1 MSGLFSGDE
10 RSGVIPAI
18 PSEILEVAHLESLAQ
33 LSRII
38 ELRDDT
44 TGEHTARVA
53 RLSGMIAQGLRL
65 PSEQIRR
72 VHRVAP
78 VHDIGKVVVP
88 DHILLKPGPLTAQ
101 EQALMRRHT
110 ILASEIMGG
119 SNSEIIRLA
128 EQVARHHHERWDG
141 YGYPDGLAGD
151 EIPLAARIVAV
162 ADAFDAM
169 VNERPYRPAVPVAES
184 AGGPRSGERL
194 AVRPESGQRSLESSK
209 STRRTETDQPHRPGT
224 LTCRAGTPSDVT
236 AGGGSKRTCYVVV
249 SAQGTAVT
257 LVIARQGAREE

>member
-1 MSGLFSGDE
+1 MDGAPDGVVADRVRRA
-10 RSGVIPAI
+10 RSTRQLVSNNEGPGILPFV
-18 PSEILEVAHLESLAQ
+18 PSELIEVAHLESLAQ

-53 RLSGMIAQGLRL
+53 RLSGMIAQSLRL

-88 DHILLKPGPLTAQ
+88 DQILLKPGPLTAQ

-110 ILASEIMGG
+110 TLASEIMGG
-119 SNSEIIRLA
+119 STSEIIRLA

-141 YGYPDGLAGD
+141 HGYPDGLAGE

-169 VNERPYRPAVPVAES
+169 VNERPYRSAVPLTEVLEVLDQES
-184 AGGPRSGERL
+184 GWQFDPNVVEALFRVLDERRTTRL
-194 AVRPESGQRSLESSK
+194 SRLTAAVR
-209 STRRTETDQPHRPGT
+209 
-224 LTCRAGTPSDVT
+224 
-236 AGGGSKRTCYVVV
+236 
-249 SAQGTAVT
+249 
-257 LVIARQGAREE
+257 

>member
-141 YGYPDGLAGD
+141 YGYPDGLASD

-169 VNERPYRPAVPVAES
+169 VNERPYRPAVPVAEVL
-184 AGGPRSGERL
+184 EVL
-194 AVRPESGQRSLESSK
+194 DQESGWQFDPEVVNALFRVLKEHKTTRLISL
-209 STRRTETDQPHRPGT
+209 
-224 LTCRAGTPSDVT
+224 T
-236 AGGGSKRTCYVVV
+236 AP
-249 SAQGTAVT
+249 AH
-257 LVIARQGAREE
+257 

>member
-1 MSGLFSGDE
+1 MDGAPDGVMVDHAKRARPAKRLLSGNEGPGILPF
-10 RSGVIPAI
+10 V
-18 PSEILEVAHLESLAQ
+18 PSELIEVAHLESLAQ

-53 RLSGMIAQGLRL
+53 RLSGLIAQSLRL

-88 DHILLKPGPLTAQ
+88 DQVLLKPGPLTAQ

-110 ILASEIMGG
+110 TLASEIMGG
-119 SNSEIIRLA
+119 STSEIIRLA

-141 YGYPDGLAGD
+141 HGYPDGLAGE

-169 VNERPYRPAVPVAES
+169 VNERPYRSAVPLAEVL
-184 AGGPRSGERL
+184 EVL
-194 AVRPESGQRSLESSK
+194 DQESGWQFDPDVVTALFRVLDE
-209 STRRTETDQPHRPGT
+209 RRTTR
-224 LTCRAGTPSDVT
+224 LSRIT
-236 AGGGSKRTCYVVV
+236 A
-249 SAQGTAVT
+249 A
-257 LVIARQGAREE
+257 AR

>member
-1 MSGLFSGDE
+1 MDGVPDGVVVGRVKRARSMGRFVNSSE
-10 RSGVIPAI
+10 RAGISPLV
-18 PSEILEVAHLESLAQ
+18 PSELLEVAHLESLAQ

-38 ELRDDT
+38 ELRDDA

-53 RLSGMIAQGLRL
+53 RLSGMIAQNLRL

-88 DHILLKPGPLTAQ
+88 DQILLKPGPLTAQ

-110 ILASEIMGG
+110 TLASEIMGG
-119 SNSEIIRLA
+119 STSEIIRLA

-141 YGYPDGLAGD
+141 HGYPDGLAGE

-169 VNERPYRPAVPVAES
+169 VNERPYRSAVPIAEVLEVLDQESGWQFDPDVVAALFKVIDERKTARLS
-184 AGGPRSGERL
+184 RL
-194 AVRPESGQRSLESSK
+194 A
-209 STRRTETDQPHRPGT
+209 
-224 LTCRAGTPSDVT
+224 AG
-236 AGGGSKRTCYVVV
+236 V
-249 SAQGTAVT
+249 S
-257 LVIARQGAREE
+257 

>member
-1 MSGLFSGDE
+1 MEAAPGGTIASRATHARSTSGLFSGDE

-169 VNERPYRPAVPVAES
+169 VNERPYRPAVPVAEVL
-184 AGGPRSGERL
+184 EVL
-194 AVRPESGQRSLESSK
+194 DQESGWQFDPEVVNALFRVLKEHKTTRLISL
-209 STRRTETDQPHRPGT
+209 
-224 LTCRAGTPSDVT
+224 T
-236 AGGGSKRTCYVVV
+236 AP
-249 SAQGTAVT
+249 AH
-257 LVIARQGAREE
+257 